1 MSPLFFHRLSN
12 FLFVFTLWVCCSS
25 CLIMKKTF
33 LTLVFFV
40 VVTLSFAQEGIGYF
54 YDAFNRFTVFDKGS
68 IYELENTVVDSVRV
82 GVDYLAYIDRQG
94 NLKVYS
100 NGETKI
106 IEESVPKT
114 MIATSHALVYKMEQ
128 RLMIFQNG
136 RKKQL
141 ASWAD
146 RFFAG
151 DSIVVWQARPS
162 QDILVCENNE
172 IKTIETSV
180 VAQAIKNGRA
190 GRNIFGYS
198 DLNND
203 FKVYYRGQIIETPVS
218 DIRSYR
224 CGRDVIAFIDRF
236 NNSFNVFE
244 NGEVKTIMNAIPK
257 SYSIT
262 DNIVSYFDL
271 DNNFMVYY
279 KGESTKLESYEP
291 VILPARGNMLIYYF
305 EPELKLFY
313 EGKLQ
318 IIEKFI
324 NPQSVITGMNSFV
337 YLDNANRAKYFYK
350 GKLYDNFLFDK
361 PKKIELYRDLP
372 AFTYGNNTIGFFYNG
387 KVYEYSTSIH

>member
-1 MSPLFFHRLSN
+1 
-12 FLFVFTLWVCCSS
+12 
-25 CLIMKKTF
+25 MKKI
-33 LTLVFFV
+33 LLSLIIVIAA
-40 VVTLSFAQEGIGYF
+40 TLSFSQEGMGYF
-54 YDAFNRFTVFDKGS
+54 YDTFNRFTVFDKGS
-68 IYELENTVVDSVRV
+68 IHELESTQVDSVRV
-82 GVDYLAYIDRQG
+82 GDDYLAYIDRQG

-100 NGETKI
+100 NGEVKV
-106 IEESVPKT
+106 IEESIPNT
-114 MIATSHALVYKMEQ
+114 MVATAHALVYKMEQ
-128 RLMIFQNG
+128 RLMIYQNG
-136 RKKQL
+136 KKKQL
-141 ASWAD
+141 ASWAE

-151 DSIVVWQARPS
+151 DSIVVWLARPS
-162 QDILVCENNE
+162 LDILVYENYE

-203 FKVYYRGQIIETPVS
+203 FKVYYRGQIIETPAS
-218 DIRSYR
+218 DIRNYR
-224 CGRDVIAFIDRF
+224 CGRGIIAFIDRF

-257 SYSIT
+257 SYSVS
-262 DNIVSYFDL
+262 DNIISYFDI

-279 KGESTKLESYEP
+279 NGQSTKLESYDP
-291 VILPARGNMLIYYF
+291 VILPSKGNMLIYYY

-313 EGKLQ
+313 DGKLHVL
-318 IIEKFI
+318 EKFI
-324 NPQSVITGMNSFV
+324 DQQSIVTGINSLV

-387 KVYEYSTSIH
+387 KMYEYTTSIH